1 MYEFTG
7 SFQCEIG
14 HSGTV
19 RNVIAEFQ
27 AVFAAQL
34 DLKQKKRGQDSTCW
48 GFLVAFVP
56 ERAPLG
62 PAECAVFSV
71 LREKGEGPGSEV
83 QQQSRLLTTY

>member
-1 MYEFTG
+1 M
-7 SFQCEIG
+7 
-14 HSGTV
+14 

-62 PAECAVFSV
+62 PAECDVFSV

-83 QQQSRLLTTY
+83 PSSRHIC